1 MPAKPTTPKRK
12 PAAKQQA
19 SGGRRPSPCSPSFL
33 SDDECKEILVSACT
47 VRPHTEEELTALIRW
62 AELAR
67 MDNML
72 VDMVIKGKIRVE
84 WTPDGEPQFNSVNV
98 RPLAPADNQTP
109 DANDTP

>member
-1 MPAKPTTPKRK
+1 MPKKSTPPKRK
-12 PAAKQQA
+12 DVAEQPA
-19 SGGRRPSPCSPSFL
+19 SGGRRPSACSPSFL

-72 VDMVIKGKIRVE
+72 VDMVIEGKMRVE
-84 WTPDGEPQFNSVNV
+84 WTPDGEPQFNSVN
-98 RPLAPADNQTP
+98 R
-109 DANDTP
+109 